1 MTSLSGDS
9 ILPDDLDNL
18 TPRATGDT
26 AIGFSEGF
34 LSVAGEEEDEDMI
47 RTELRRT
54 NAHSIGAKPGM

>member
-18 TPRATGDT
+18 TPRGDT
-26 AIGFSEGF
+26 AGAFPGD
-34 LSVAGEEEDEDMI
+34 AEEDDDMI

-54 NAHSIGAKPGM
+54 NAQSIGAKAGE